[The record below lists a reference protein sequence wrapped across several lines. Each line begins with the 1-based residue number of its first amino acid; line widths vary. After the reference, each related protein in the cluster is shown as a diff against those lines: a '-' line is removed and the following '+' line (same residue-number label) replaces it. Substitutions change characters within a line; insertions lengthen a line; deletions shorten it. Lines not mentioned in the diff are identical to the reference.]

1 MDKTKKFIIY
11 LLPVFIWLFYSGIF
25 FTGKIDDR
33 SNELNYFKFL
43 SQSIL
48 NGRFDV
54 DCPHGTGCA
63 DLVEYNGKYYLY
75 WPWVPAIVYLPIV
88 AAVGTNIPDVLIS
101 SIFGVINIFL
111 LIIFLR
117 LFSEKFDLKI
127 KESDVILLCL
137 FWGLGTVH
145 FYMSM
150 VGSVWFIAQIM
161 AQTFL
166 LLSAVFILK
175 YQTVA
180 GFFLSGFF
188 YALAVYTK
196 NDVLFFVFFLCAIWY
211 VLCYKKGNKNLQQIM
226 SFFLPFVIISI
237 LNLGYNYVRFGNMFE
252 NGIKYHRMH
261 EYFRPNYVRYGYFSI
276 FYFPHNFI
284 TEVLLPPPFKTT
296 FPFFKYEIEGFGFL
310 WNSPLFLLIIPFVY
324 FIFTKNKKKR
334 IALKKDDVI
343 LLTGAFLSLL
353 FISSVIFLIMGNG
366 WAQFASRYSLD
377 YQLMLFVFLLYS
389 FAYLRQYKWFF
400 PVVTLLLLIS
410 FYMNVNGVLYFLGPE
425 LKI

>member
-1 MDKTKKFIIY
+1 MEKIKKNVVY

-25 FTGKIDDR
+25 FTGKINVR
-33 SNELNYFKFL
+33 SNEFNYFKFL

-48 NGRFDV
+48 DGRFDI
-54 DCPHGTGCA
+54 DCPPGTGCA
-63 DLVEYNGKYYLY
+63 DMVEYDGKYYLY
-75 WPWVPAIVYLPIV
+75 WPWVPAIVYLPFV
-88 AAVGTNIPDVLIS
+88 AIFGTNTPDVLIS
-101 SIFGVINIFL
+101 GIFGAINVFL
-111 LIIFLR
+111 LIVFLK
-117 LFSEKFDLKI
+117 LFSKKFNVKL

-150 VGSVWFIAQIM
+150 VGSVWFISQIM

-166 LLSAVFILK
+166 LLSVIFMLK
-175 YQTVA
+175 YQTIA

-196 NDVLFFVFFLCAIWY
+196 NDVLFFIFFLSAIWY
-211 VLCYKKGNKNLQQIM
+211 VLCYKKGNKNLQRIIV
-226 SFFLPFVIISI
+226 FFLPFVFISV
-237 LNLGYNYVRFGNMFE
+237 LNFTYNYVRFGNIFE

-261 EYFRPNYVRYGYFSI
+261 EYFRQNYVEHGYFSF

-284 TEVLLPPPFKTT
+284 TEVLLPPPIKST
-296 FPFFKYEIEGFGFL
+296 FPFFKYEIEGFGLL
-310 WNSPLFLLIIPFVY
+310 WNSPLFFLIIPFLY
-324 FIFTKNKKKR
+324 FVFKKNEKHK

-343 LLTGAFLSLL
+343 LLTGGFLSLF
-353 FISSVIFLIMGNG
+353 FISMVIFLIMGTG

-389 FAYLRQYKWFF
+389 FVSLRKHKWFY
-400 PVVTLLLLIS
+400 PVAIFLLLLS
-410 FYMNVNGVLYFLGPE
+410 FYMNINGVLYFLGHE